1 MIPIRYSLLL
11 LCTFPLLLQIS
22 ALTSTLRQNIRS
34 KEALSIS
41 TTIFSTTTNSAST
54 AASNPFSNLQSKCDN
69 TNLIDKINVV
79 NILDEEKEQKKT
91 KKFFSQMGA
100 GIARYQTLCVQIDVD
115 LFELAAAVASGGASI
130 STPTQKVLPFKITIS
145 FALNTQITY
154 GSCGSDGK
162 CPLSLAAEGS
172 IGVGMTMTLGNLKE
186 IHVTGFISGSLEIS
200 TEDAIIYCFCVTNIG
215 RKFNSSIDTNYILYW

>member
-130 STPTQKVLPFKITIS
+130 ST
-145 FALNTQITY
+145 
-154 GSCGSDGK
+154 
-162 CPLSLAAEGS
+162 
-172 IGVGMTMTLGNLKE
+172 LKE
-186 IHVTGFISGSLEIS
+186 
-200 TEDAIIYCFCVTNIG
+200 G
-215 RKFNSSIDTNYILYW
+215 RKKQEFVV